1 MNVPSD
7 EPTESESQDE
17 KNPAPD
23 NNDTLEAVVKSKG
36 CAGSLIKTLL
46 RTHQPGGDAVASA
59 VGGGGNGMASSR
71 SLLANLQNKRM
82 QIAASRAKPDANVQ
96 DEETKKHVALL
107 LRIKKYMLQD
117 LQWRGSN
124 NKKDTE

>member
-1 MNVPSD
+1 MEENAKKVALKAAAALKESSENQNRF
-7 EPTESESQDE
+7 EPTW
-17 KNPAPD
+17 
-23 NNDTLEAVVKSKG
+23 TGSKETNQ
-36 CAGSLIKTLL
+36 A
-46 RTHQPGGDAVASA
+46 GGDAVASA